1 MYNIIKLKLF
11 LYRRGMFM
19 KKSKLLSIVALSFFS
34 LQLLPLGQFSTKV
47 KAAEVPVTIK
57 VTDGYNIPEDSFF
70 TDGDKYYFV
79 GTKKGELE
87 TNLFSLENNVVTK
100 ISSQGLELPR
110 QDENNNGIRYK
121 INKDKTALEGTLKEE
136 MYYDAKSYQGVNYK
150 EVRSVSLSSGVQKD
164 VKYDNDATLPGTLF
178 NYVTNKLISPSEKY
192 AIAWMGF
199 NSIEG
204 TDKYYTYK
212 YDTWIGDVQ
221 TFHYGVVSTDGNSIE
236 GVNAQRISKNGM
248 LVCQTELEKGKIK
261 YSVVDSLLNETVLF
275 YCESYQDTV
284 IDNNDYLYVADMQNK
299 QTIDGVEGCPLV
311 KVNLADLTDKTVVL
325 DRITDGPCVAGDGSL
340 WFYGLKDGKFIL
352 SKLENNTVVL
362 KYSFSKMPTGIS
374 ITDDTHLAF
383 PFFTETTAGIVTVT
397 PNSNP
402 AASTEEVSTTTEI
415 KTTETTTSS
424 TIADVTIDKDKTN
437 VVAIDNEP
445 QKKLEVKLN
454 ADTIKDGTGA
464 LMVQSTN
471 STVNLP
477 ISTIDFTDVPA
488 NSQVVLAQSQSADT
502 TVLSKVQKAVN
513 KVFSFDLKITDTNGG
528 EIKAIHNFKS
538 GKATITVKLSADDI
552 KNLDTA
558 KMTMYYYNEST
569 GKFEVIGGSFNKDAM
584 TFTFETSH
592 FSKYILAE
600 ASTGGLPTLAS
611 TAQTLPQ
618 TGSGVDTAVLV
629 LIGMLSLAGGLV
641 LMKKGHL
648 N

>member
-1 MYNIIKLKLF
+1 
-11 LYRRGMFM
+11 M
-19 KKSKLLSIVALSFFS
+19 KKSKLLSIVALSFFT

-79 GTKKGELE
+79 GIKKGELE

-100 ISSQGLELPR
+100 VSSQGLELPR
-110 QDENNNGIRYK
+110 QDENKNGIRYK

-136 MYYDAKSYQGVNYK
+136 MYYDVKNNQGVNYK
-150 EVRSVSLSSGVQKD
+150 EVRSVSLSNGVQKD
-164 VKYDNDATLPGTLF
+164 VRYDGDTALPATLF
-178 NYVTNKLISPSEKY
+178 NNVVSKLSPSELY
-192 AIAWMGF
+192 AIGWMGF
-199 NSIEG
+199 NTIEG
-204 TDKYYTYK
+204 TDKYYTFK

-221 TFHYGVVSTDGNSIE
+221 TFHMGVVSTDGYKAD

-248 LVCQTELEKGKIK
+248 LVCQTEIENGNVK
-261 YSVVDSLLNETVLF
+261 YSVLDSKLNETVLF
-275 YCESYQDTV
+275 NCESYQDTV

-325 DRITDGPCVAGDGSL
+325 ERITDGPCVSGDGNL

-352 SKLENNTVVL
+352 SKLENNSIVL
-362 KYSFSKMPTGIS
+362 KYSFNKMPTGIS

-424 TIADVTIDKDKTN
+424 TIADITIDKDKTN

-445 QKKLEVKLN
+445 QKNLEVKLN

-464 LMVQSTN
+464 LLVQSTN

-502 TVLSKVQKAVN
+502 AVLGKVQKAVN

-552 KNLDTA
+552 KNLDTT

-569 GKFEVIGGSFNKDAM
+569 GKFELIGGSFNKDAM

-600 ASTGGLPTLAS
+600 ASTGGLPALAS
-611 TAQTLPQ
+611 TGQTLPQ
-618 TGSGVDTAVLV
+618 TGSEVDTAVLV
-629 LIGMLSLAGGLV
+629 LIGMLSLAGGLY
-641 LMKKGHL
+641 LMKKRQL